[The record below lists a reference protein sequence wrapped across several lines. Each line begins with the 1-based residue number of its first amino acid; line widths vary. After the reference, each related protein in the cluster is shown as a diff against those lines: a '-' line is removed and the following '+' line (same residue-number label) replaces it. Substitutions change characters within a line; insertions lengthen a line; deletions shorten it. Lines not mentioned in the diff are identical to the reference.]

1 MRTELGRLCERFG
14 SGGTARE
21 IDEELRVHL
30 ELLTQSYLQ
39 QDMPLEEAKDAAVRR
54 FGNLERAKGQ
64 CLAISRRSRP
74 FLVALKSFLILMFLA
89 GVVVRIR
96 STDLDTRHL
105 GDLLIAVPIL
115 SRLLI
120 YARGLNPSTFLSK
133 PETVSPLRL
142 NDNVQPLFT
151 AYDQG
156 ILTPVERLISDK

>member
-21 IDEELRVHL
+21 IDEELRFHL